1 MMEISVRS
9 LRAFVG
15 VALGALGLVIATT
28 AWADEPVDSLLTTQD
43 LSQLKMYH
51 AYSASDGR
59 TYIETM
65 NVPAQEKRI
74 NGTSGWLYLS
84 VKPAQVNIGRSTN
97 FLGDW
102 HYAGA
107 MRHIIVPLQDEIAF
121 DVGDGK
127 IFYLKPGEAIL
138 AEDWTGKGH
147 RSGCASKTR
156 PTCLALDIT
165 YDANPMQMP
174 LRDPPKK
181 P

>member
-1 MMEISVRS
+1 MRS
-9 LRAFVG
+9 LRRLLSVAVSAF
-15 VALGALGLVIATT
+15 GLVVATA
-28 AWADEPVDSLLTTQD
+28 AWAAEPVDSLLTTQD

-65 NVPAQEKRI
+65 NVPAQEKHI
-74 NGTSGWLYLS
+74 NGTTGWLYLS
-84 VKPAQVNIGRSTN
+84 VKPAQVNIGLSTN

-147 RSGCASKTR
+147 RSGCDAVNKQ
-156 PTCLALDIT
+156 TCVVIDILV
-165 YDANPMQMP
+165 DANPRAMP
-174 LRDPPKK
+174 LVAPPK